1 MKSLLKQGN
10 TTGSAP
16 LEVIDMKIV
25 DNQNMQDQVIKGVYD
40 NPDVALCRELICN
53 MSDSH
58 LAAGNPE
65 RPPVVTLPSKMEPY
79 LTFRDFGKGMTHE
92 EIKKVYSQIGMSDKR
107 ESGVQTG
114 EKGLGAKSPLAYR
127 DSFSLTCY
135 DEDGYRAYSVCYSDE
150 RRAQVLLLAKGPND
164 GSTDPE
170 TGLEY
175 PNEERGVEIVIAIK
189 DGDIEAMTANVLNTI
204 ANFAHPFS
212 NGVAKPV
219 VSGMDSEAADAWGGK
234 VLGTAVRPSS
244 SRNAEEKITTH
255 SLANSWD
262 DAHMVT
268 DYVGYMGDFNAVMRR
283 SYHYR
288 ANDRASFFN
297 ANVLYDVKDINKL
310 LKDDSEVKEFQAIFP
325 LAMCQDHLVFFVPL
339 LNEEDQLPYISTT
352 AGRDTIQPH
361 ARTTAFLRK
370 VLAEFE
376 SKMSAH
382 LAERMLATSNYFEA
396 FELIQEEKWFFNED
410 LSNKLNSKLS
420 VAKDRVF
427 PKFESQHYVWRGD
440 DTYKPLRD
448 TRNTL
453 IKYVAEA
460 LSQNSGVKDIVAE
473 ASTTDALQW
482 ARISGNKAFTRHN
495 TQKDFCSEMRNAGQ
509 LLVVDD
515 SRNWKARVKQVGNY
529 GLKEHAI
536 VVGDNTKGAW
546 MATAGAHPEYCVDH
560 THHLKFKEAVKTAL
574 GMFGIKPVFVS
585 EMPKYTVVR
594 HSSKSSAADKSA
606 TAVSNRPALRT
617 YSPHAYK
624 TTDKFRDMLDWDKAP
639 QHVLDGNFIY
649 VRLKGNNPILGGEP
663 QESNSHSSEGV
674 TSFTY
679 CSPGQRGHAHKAA
692 MLSSLGLELEEE
704 PTAFPM
710 IYFIRETEMPKGGM
724 PAGAI
729 EFDDWLAKEIVF
741 MAPAAERYAMSQ
753 VLTSMMEDCDLTMT
767 PVSSEVSGKNH
778 CYKLA
783 ENHIGFV
790 TAAHLR
796 SSLKLLLSRQEPTEV
811 EVYAD
816 RVVGLM
822 RHSAFNTSK
831 KHKKALEVYN
841 SIRQKSQPGQKDS
854 YYSSYTPV
862 ITGLLEGMPLLPLV
876 AKMESVDRYTY
887 NTAKRVTARD
897 SKQAKKVMA
906 DLMKSRPWIVKSYCE
921 SYDSRSYWNDP
932 QHKLVQ
938 KTLDCCTSQATSVSF
953 VDKFPKLPRTK
964 SRPGLKY

>member
-10 TTGSAP
+10 TAGSAP

-92 EIKKVYSQIGMSDKR
+92 EIKQVYSQIGMSDKR

-135 DEDGYRAYSVCYSDE
+135 DKDGYRAYSVCYSDE

-189 DGDIEAMTANVLNTI
+189 DGDIDAMTSNVLNTI

-219 VSGMDSEAADAWGGK
+219 VSGMNLEAAKVWSNK

-255 SLANSWD
+255 SLVNSWD
-262 DAHMVT
+262 DVNMVT
-268 DYVGYMGDFNAVMRR
+268 DYAGYSGEFNATESRN
-283 SYHYR
+283 YHYR
-288 ANDRASFFN
+288 SADRAASFYN
-297 ANVLYDVKDINKL
+297 ANVLYHVKDIYKL
-310 LKDDSEVKEFQAIFP
+310 LKDDSEVKEFKDLFP
-325 LAMCQDHLVFFVPL
+325 LAMCQAHLVFFVPL

-376 SKMSAH
+376 SNMCDH
-382 LAERMLATSNYFEA
+382 LAERMLATSDYFEA
-396 FELIQEEKWFFNED
+396 FDLVQEEKWFFGCGE
-410 LSNKLNSKLS
+410 LSNRLNDKLALT
-420 VAKDRVF
+420 KDRVF
-427 PKFESQHYVWRGD
+427 PKFESQHYVWRGS

-448 TRNTL
+448 TMDTML
-453 IKYVAEA
+453 ACVAKA
-460 LSQNSGVKDIVAE
+460 LSQNSGTDIEVATQTVT
-473 ASTTDALQW
+473 AALQW
-482 ARISGNKAFTRHN
+482 ARTAGTKAFTRHN
-495 TQKDFCSEMRNAGQ
+495 TQKDFCAQIQESGK

-529 GLKEHAI
+529 GGAARSFEHAI
-536 VVGDNTKGAW
+536 VVGDNTKGGS
-546 MATAGAHPEYCVDH
+546 MATMGAHPEYCLDPNH
-560 THHLKFKEAVKTAL
+560 NLKFKEAVKSAL
-574 GMFGIKPVFVS
+574 GMFGITPVFVS

-594 HSSKSSAADKSA
+594 YSSKGSAANKSDTFA
-606 TAVSNRPALRT
+606 SNRPALRT
-617 YSPHAYK
+617 YAPHSYK

-649 VRLKGNNPILGGEP
+649 VRLKGNSPILGGEP
-663 QESNSHSSEGV
+663 QDSHSGISESV
-674 TSFTY
+674 TGLTY
-679 CSPGQRGHAHKAA
+679 CSSGARRHAHKDA
-692 MLSSLGLELEEE
+692 MLSSLGLKLEEE

-724 PAGAI
+724 PEGAI
-729 EFDDWLAKEIVF
+729 EFDDWLAKEVVF

-753 VLTSMMEDCDLTMT
+753 VLTSMMEDCDLIMK

-778 CYKLA
+778 CYKLT
-783 ENHIGFV
+783 ENNIGFV

-811 EVYAD
+811 EIYAD
-816 RVVGLM
+816 KIVGLM

-887 NTAKRVTARD
+887 NSAKRINARD
-897 SKQAKKVMA
+897 SKQAKKVIA

-921 SYDSRSYWNDP
+921 SYDARSYWNDP

-938 KTLDCCTSQATSVSF
+938 KTLDC
-953 VDKFPKLPRTK
+953 
-964 SRPGLKY
+964 